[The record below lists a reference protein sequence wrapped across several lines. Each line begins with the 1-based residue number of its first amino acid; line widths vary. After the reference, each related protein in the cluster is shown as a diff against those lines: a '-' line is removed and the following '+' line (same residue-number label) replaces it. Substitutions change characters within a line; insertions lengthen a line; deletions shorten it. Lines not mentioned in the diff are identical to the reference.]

1 MKESVSRYGKDN
13 DYGMLKHEFEMM
25 MADPEPEQI
34 FEEYEPEK
42 YDCIAVDDEYVQ
54 DVAEKLAG
62 VSVYWHSLDRPES
75 GLAYHGITLIPPES
89 IEEVIEAVKDVP
101 EMRRL
106 MEMLVVAERERK
118 FVIHFGM

>member
-1 MKESVSRYGKDN
+1 MLLTVDRYGKDN
-13 DYGMLKHEFEMM
+13 DYGMLKHQFGIMM
-25 MADPEPEQI
+25 TDPAPEQI

-54 DVAEKLAG
+54 EVAEMLAG
-62 VSVYWHSLDRPES
+62 VSVYWHGLDRPES

-89 IEEVIEAVKDVP
+89 MADVIEAVRDVP
-101 EMRRL
+101 KMRRL

-118 FVIHFGM
+118 FVIHFGV

>member
-1 MKESVSRYGKDN
+1 MGRYGKDN
-13 DYGMLKHEFEMM
+13 DYGMLKHEFGMM
-25 MADPEPEQI
+25 MADPEPGQI
-34 FEEYEPEK
+34 FEEYEPDK

-54 DVAEKLAG
+54 AVAEKLAR
-62 VSVYWHSLDRPES
+62 VSVYWHGLDRPES

-89 IEEVIEAVKDVP
+89 MADVIEAVRDVP

-118 FVIHFGM
+118 FVMHFGV

>member
-1 MKESVSRYGKDN
+1 MGRYGKDN
-13 DYGMLKHEFEMM
+13 DYGMLKHEFGMM
-25 MADPEPEQI
+25 MANPEPEQI
-34 FEEYEPEK
+34 FEEYEPDK

-54 DVAEKLAG
+54 AVAEKLAG

-89 IEEVIEAVKDVP
+89 MAEVIEAVRDVP

-106 MEMLVVAERERK
+106 KEMLVVAERERK
-118 FVIHFGM
+118 FVIHFGV

>member
-1 MKESVSRYGKDN
+1 
-13 DYGMLKHEFEMM
+13 MM
-25 MADPEPEQI
+25 TDTGQI

-54 DVAEKLAG
+54 EVAEMLAG
-62 VSVYWHSLDRPES
+62 VSVYWHGLDRPES

-89 IEEVIEAVKDVP
+89 MADVIEAVRDVP
-101 EMRRL
+101 KMRRL

-118 FVIHFGM
+118 FVIHFGV